1 MTFGSLGM
9 QEFILNWVT
18 QVRAK
23 RLGPFLVGALDDGA
37 AQLCESTGI
46 PAVSFGALLS
56 LGPDWLPSIPDSPP
70 PRRRAEHE
78 HDGGVLA
85 HQ

>member
-1 MTFGSLGM
+1 M

-37 AQLCESTGI
+37 AQLCESRGI
-46 PAVSFGALLS
+46 PAVSFGALACSPANHCRPLQS
-56 LGPDWLPSIPDSPP
+56 LTLLPTCAQA
-70 PRRRAEHE
+70 R
-78 HDGGVLA
+78 
-85 HQ
+85 